1 MIIKIDTTFILKF
14 LFFSG
19 LSVATAF
26 LVASNNNSAIAQNKS
41 QRPVKKTVTTNNGI
55 SVHAGLISSK
65 TYGLYLVDHKNKT
78 IAVYKYNDRA
88 KPDRLELRA
97 VRSFKYD
104 VQLDAYNTAKPSPT
118 EIHDLVSQQK
128 KFGVEK

>member
-1 MIIKIDTTFILKF
+1 MLKF
-14 LFFSG
+14 IFCSG
-19 LSVATAF
+19 LSIVIAF
-26 LVASNNNSAIAQNKS
+26 LIASNNNSACAQQNS
-41 QRPVKKTVTTNNGI
+41 QRPANKRLTSENNV
-55 SVHAGLISSK
+55 SVHAGLISHK

-104 VQLDAYNTAKPSPT
+104 VQLDAYNTSKPSPA
-118 EIHDLVSQQK
+118 EVHDLVAKQK
-128 KFGVEK
+128 RFGAEK